1 MIALPRVGPSMP
13 HELSGGELQRVA
25 VARAVAHKPSLL
37 LADEPTA
44 NLDSATGIGI
54 MQMMIALTKSQG
66 CTLIMATHDVDLIA
80 LADRSIRLR
89 DGKIQEGDK

>member
-1 MIALPRVGPSMP
+1 M
-13 HELSGGELQRVA
+13 A
-25 VARAVAHKPSLL
+25 VARAVSHNPSLL

-54 MQMMIALTKSQG
+54 MQMMIALTTSQG
-66 CTLIMATHDVDLIA
+66 CTLIMATHDQELIA

-89 DGKIQEGDK
+89 DGLI